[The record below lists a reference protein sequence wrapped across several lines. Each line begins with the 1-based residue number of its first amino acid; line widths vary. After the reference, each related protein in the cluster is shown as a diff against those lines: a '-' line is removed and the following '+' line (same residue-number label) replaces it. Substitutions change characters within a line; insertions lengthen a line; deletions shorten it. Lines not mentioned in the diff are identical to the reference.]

1 MSGNTNNLFWVIC
14 GAVVV
19 TAFFLL
25 ISDTKAN
32 ALTNTFA
39 KMNSYFQSAT
49 KDNQEENTDENNQEE
64 NPSEIEEEKKIPENT
79 AEEQR
84 IIDELYATYTAK
96 GWKIID
102 IAVEKGVACIG
113 FNFSKNGNN
122 SYQWQILVINTN
134 NYEVHLKNLK
144 WTYFDSNTHEVLLTL
159 SPYEWQLGPN
169 GMIMSGT
176 ANSVPMASIDHYIV
190 FTWGD

>member
-25 ISDTKAN
+25 ISDAKAN

-39 KMNSYFQSAT
+39 KMNSYFQNVTS
-49 KDNQEENTDENNQEE
+49 DNQGES
-64 NPSEIEEEKKIPENT
+64 PSEIEDEEEKPGNSVED
-79 AEEQR
+79 QR
-84 IIDELYATYTAK
+84 IIDELYTEYTAK
-96 GWKIID
+96 GWDIID
-102 IAVEKGVACIG
+102 IAAKNGVACIG
-113 FNFSKNGNN
+113 YNFSKNGSN
-122 SYQWQILVINTN
+122 SFSWQILVINTN
-134 NYEVHLKNLK
+134 NYDVHLKNIK
-144 WTYFDSNTHEVLLTL
+144 WTYYDSNTHEVLLTL
-159 SPYEWQLGPN
+159 SPYEWQLDPN

-176 ANSVPMASIDHYIV
+176 ANSVPMASIDHYFV